1 MVCCNR
7 NRCLVLTFFI
17 WVGVQD
23 NLSIGQTVRM
33 QENGIVQDRQAERY
47 D

>member
-1 MVCCNR
+1 MVCCDR
-7 NRCLVLTFFI
+7 NRCLVLAFFI
-17 WVGVQD
+17 RVGVQD
-23 NLSIGQTVRM
+23 YLSIGQTVRM